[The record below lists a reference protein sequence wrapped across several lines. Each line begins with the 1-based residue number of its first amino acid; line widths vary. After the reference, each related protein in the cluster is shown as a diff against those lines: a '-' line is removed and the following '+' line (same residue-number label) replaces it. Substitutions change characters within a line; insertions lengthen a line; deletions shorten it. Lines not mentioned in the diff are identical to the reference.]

1 MKREAALNEL
11 HSLKVGITKGEN
23 KAVFSITFLSLKLLF
38 EKLSFLLVTH
48 LQTKSKYTET
58 NSL

>member
-11 HSLKVGITKGEN
+11 HSLKVDITKGEN

-38 EKLSFLLVTH
+38 EKLNFLLVTH